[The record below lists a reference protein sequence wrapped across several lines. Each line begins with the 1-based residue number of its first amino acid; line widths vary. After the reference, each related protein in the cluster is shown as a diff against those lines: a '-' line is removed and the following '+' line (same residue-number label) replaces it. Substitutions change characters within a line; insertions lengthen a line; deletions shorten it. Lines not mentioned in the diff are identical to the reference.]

1 LPPIRTNNILPIRRP
16 PKTFPDREDELEDTI
31 TTTYCLCEEFL
42 KAAAHHDDPQSR
54 LSTAE
59 VMTVA
64 LTACAFF
71 GGNID
76 RSRLFLHQHG
86 YMPAMISKSRLNR
99 RLHAIPSS
107 RWEALFG
114 ILAAVFKEGN
124 DSGEYVV
131 DSFPVPVCDNIKI
144 RRCRLYEGEEFRGY
158 IASKKR
164 YFYGLRVH
172 MVVSAHG
179 GEPVEF
185 FLEAGSKND
194 NAAFKGLELDLP
206 EGSTVYADKQ
216 YNDYHYE
223 DLLQEAASIR
233 MRPLRK
239 KNSKRPF
246 APFVEYI
253 QQLMRKRI
261 ETSFGQI
268 GALMPKKIHAVT
280 APGFELK
287 IVCFVLAFAIH
298 VL

>member
-1 LPPIRTNNILPIRRP
+1 M
-16 PKTFPDREDELEDTI
+16 DDTI

-42 KAAAHHDDPQSR
+42 KAIGHHDDPQAC

-64 LTACAFF
+64 LTASAFF
-71 GGNID
+71 GSNID

-86 YMPAMISKSRLNR
+86 YMPNMISKSRLNR
-99 RLHAIPSS
+99 RLHAISLS
-107 RWEALFG
+107 YWDALFG
-114 ILAAVFKEGN
+114 ILAAVFKGSN
-124 DSGEYVV
+124 PSGEYVV
-131 DSFPVPVCDNIKI
+131 DSFPIPVCDNIRI

-172 MVVSAHG
+172 MMVTAEG
-179 GEPVEF
+179 GKPVEF
-185 FLEAGSKND
+185 FLQAGARND
-194 NAAFKGLELDLP
+194 NAAFKGFELDLP
-206 EGSTVYADKQ
+206 AGSTIYADKQ

-223 DLLQEAASIR
+223 DLIEEAASLE

-253 QQLMRKRI
+253 QQRMRKRI
-261 ETSFGQI
+261 ETSFARI
-268 GALMPKKIHAVT
+268 AELLPKKIHAVT
-280 APGFELK
+280 AEGFELK
-287 IVCFVLAFAIH
+287 IVCVVLAFAIQ

>member
-1 LPPIRTNNILPIRRP
+1 LPPVRTNNILPIRRP
-16 PKTFPDREDELEDTI
+16 TKTFSDREDDLEDTI
-31 TTTYCLCEEFL
+31 ITTFYLCDEFL
-42 KAAAHHDDPQSR
+42 KATGHRDDPQTR
-54 LSTAE
+54 LSSAE

-64 LTACAFF
+64 LTASAFF

-86 YMPAMISKSRLNR
+86 YMPTMISKSRLNR
-99 RLHAIPSS
+99 RLHAIPLSH
-107 RWEALFG
+107 WEALFG
-114 ILAAVFKEGN
+114 IMAAVFKESN
-124 DSGEYVV
+124 SSREYVV
-131 DSFPVPVCDNIKI
+131 DSFPIPVCDNIRI

-158 IASKKR
+158 VASKKR

-172 MVVSAHG
+172 MLVSAHG

-194 NAAFKGLELDLP
+194 NAAFKSFELDLP
-206 EGSTVYADKQ
+206 SESIVYADKQ

-223 DLLQEAASIR
+223 DLLKEAASIE

-253 QQLMRKRI
+253 QQRMRKRI
-261 ETSFGQI
+261 ETSFGHI
-268 GALMPKKIHAVT
+268 SALLPKKIHAVT

-287 IVCFVLAFAIH
+287 IVCFVLAFAIL

>member
-16 PKTFPDREDELEDTI
+16 TKTFPDREDELEDTI
-31 TTTYCLCEEFL
+31 TTTYCLCDEFL
-42 KAAAHHDDPQSR
+42 NAAAHRDDPQTR
-54 LSTAE
+54 LSTAV

-64 LTACAFF
+64 LTASAFF

-86 YMPAMISKSRLNR
+86 YMPTTISKSRLNR
-99 RLHAIPSS
+99 RLHAIP
-107 RWEALFG
+107 RFYWEALFG
-114 ILAAVFKEGN
+114 ILAASFKETN
-124 DSGEYVV
+124 DSEEYVV
-131 DSFPVPVCDNIKI
+131 DSFPVPVCDNIRI
-144 RRCRLYEGEEFRGY
+144 RRCRLYEGEEYRGY
-158 IASKKR
+158 IASKRR

-172 MVVSAHG
+172 MMVTAEDG
-179 GEPVEF
+179 KPVEF

-194 NAAFKGLELDLP
+194 NAAFKSFELDLP
-206 EGSTVYADKQ
+206 AGSTIYADKQ

-223 DLLQEAASIR
+223 DLLKEAASIE
-233 MRPLRK
+233 MRPSRK

-253 QQLMRKRI
+253 QQRMRKRI

-268 GALMPKKIHAVT
+268 ADLLAKKIHAVT
-280 APGFELK
+280 AEGFELK
-287 IVCFVLAFAIH
+287 IVCFVVAFAIQ

>member
-1 LPPIRTNNILPIRRP
+1 M
-16 PKTFPDREDELEDTI
+16 EDTI

-42 KAAAHHDDPQSR
+42 KATGHHDDPQAR

-64 LTACAFF
+64 LVASAFF
-71 GGNID
+71 ASNID

-86 YMPAMISKSRLNR
+86 YMPKMVSKSRLNR
-99 RLHAIPSS
+99 RLHAIPLSY
-107 RWEALFG
+107 WDALFR
-114 ILAAVFKEGN
+114 ILAAVFKESN
-124 DSGEYVV
+124 TSGEYVV
-131 DSFPVPVCDNIKI
+131 DSFPIPACDNIRI
-144 RRCRLYEGEEFRGY
+144 GRCRLYEGEEFRGY

-172 MVVSAHG
+172 MMVTAEG
-179 GEPVEF
+179 GKPVEF
-185 FLEAGSKND
+185 FLEAAAKND
-194 NAAFKGLELDLP
+194 NAAFKGFELDLP
-206 EGSTVYADKQ
+206 AGSTIYADKQ

-223 DLLQEAASIR
+223 DLIEEAASIE

-253 QQLMRKRI
+253 QKRMRKRI
-261 ETSFGQI
+261 ETSFSQI
-268 GALMPKKIHAVT
+268 AELLPKKIHAVT
-280 APGFELK
+280 AEGFELK
-287 IVCFVLAFAIH
+287 IVCFILAFAIQ